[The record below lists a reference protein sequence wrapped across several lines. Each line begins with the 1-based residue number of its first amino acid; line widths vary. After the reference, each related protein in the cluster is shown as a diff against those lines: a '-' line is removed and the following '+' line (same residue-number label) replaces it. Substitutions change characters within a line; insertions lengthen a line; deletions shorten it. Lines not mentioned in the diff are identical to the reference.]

1 MERCGVQRSVSGEAV
16 VCRERLCPCL
26 ASTPDL
32 CEVEVETGDCRCRV
46 ALAAAQEGLC
56 DAGEQ
61 LLVSPTGQSPQLM
74 KMNPLFTQIFPSFL
88 YGGNINEN
96 EWKLYSID
104 HRL

>member
-1 MERCGVQRSVSGEAV
+1 M

-26 ASTPDL
+26 ASMPEL

-61 LLVSPTGQSPQLM
+61 LLVSPTGQSRQLM
-74 KMNPLFTQIFPSFL
+74 KMNLRFL
-88 YGGNINEN
+88 
-96 EWKLYSID
+96 
-104 HRL
+104 HRYFLLSYMEEI

>member
-32 CEVEVETGDCRCRV
+32 CEVEVETGDCSCRV

-61 LLVSPTGQSPQLM
+61 LLVSPTGLSPQPI
-74 KMNPLFTQIFPSFL
+74 KMTLCFL
-88 YGGNINEN
+88 
-96 EWKLYSID
+96 
-104 HRL
+104 HRYFLLSYMEEI